1 MKIDKNDPEYLYVCT
16 MCNISKKNSEY
27 PKKVGDRRLR
37 KYSSICKICN
47 KDRWKKYIKSPI
59 KLKTYKLKYFFNLSY
74 SDWEFLKLKQ
84 SNSCAICKTPEN
96 NLDRSLA
103 VDHNHLTGKVRGL
116 LCNSCNLG
124 LGKFKDNIEI
134 LENALKYM
142 KENEE

>member
-1 MKIDKNDPEYLYVCT
+1 MKIDKNDPEYLHVCT

-59 KLKTYKLKYFFNLSY
+59 ELKTYKLKYFFNLSY
-74 SDWEFLKLKQ
+74 ADWEELKIKQ
-84 SNSCAICKTPEN
+84 NNSCAICNKSQDILIKTM
-96 NLDRSLA
+96 A
-103 VDHNHLTGKVRGL
+103 VDHDHNTGKVRGL
-116 LCNSCNLG
+116 LCDSCNLG
-124 LGKFKDNIEI
+124 LGKFQDNIEI

-142 KENEE
+142 KENEK